1 MGTYNDLFGQKTA
14 RSEAF
19 KTGLGNLRDRT
30 DVNTKRMAGAAL
42 LAMLA
47 PGILASTDNQ
57 EENFLQEVLSGTIT
71 LGGAGLGAY
80 IENDF
85 ARMSDD
91 EKAFAVEQ
99 ELSELKRKSKETMKA
114 KGPMVANEE
123 YGQAKQQMLN
133 EYEPIDTNK
142 GRRKVARENI
152 GFDVLGMTPR
162 TVRASARGALLG
174 ALASMPLAYGVM
186 RGGEIE

>member
-1 MGTYNDLFGQKTA
+1 
-14 RSEAF
+14 
-19 KTGLGNLRDRT
+19 
-30 DVNTKRMAGAAL
+30 
-42 LAMLA
+42 
-47 PGILASTDNQ
+47 
-57 EENFLQEVLSGTIT
+57 
-71 LGGAGLGAY
+71 
-80 IENDF
+80 
-85 ARMSDD
+85 MSDED
-91 EKAFAVEQ
+91 KAYAVEQ
-99 ELSELKRKSKETMKA
+99 ELAELKRQSKETMKV

-133 EYEPIDTNK
+133 EYEPIDTNRT
-142 GRRKVARENI
+142 RRKVARENI